1 MKGDLHVRICERLGL
16 QCPCLLNQTSLIF
29 CLSTFTLISL
39 FNSGSGQYKHWNPS
53 LQSALLVSFNSKRNT
68 RMTKRSQ
75 IILTITAIIFF
86 VIAFTL
92 DITSF
97 GQDRNI
103 AWKNIEVVRILAI
116 VSMVAL
122 LGLLLG
128 LFLFRKQNY
137 RRRIE
142 LTIPIAFILFSC
154 AGIILTSTNY
164 YGLNGE
170 YNYFSANRD
179 IKNGKIQIL
188 ETGLILPEP
197 NVDWDKMQEA
207 EKKLEKKFGYKSV
220 YLGCT
225 VTHGIGIYNAVMED
239 YLENVNG
246 KNWRTKQRHML
257 DSLMSSKNP

>member
-1 MKGDLHVRICERLGL
+1 
-16 QCPCLLNQTSLIF
+16 
-29 CLSTFTLISL
+29 
-39 FNSGSGQYKHWNPS
+39 
-53 LQSALLVSFNSKRNT
+53 
-68 RMTKRSQ
+68 MTKRSQ

-86 VIAFTL
+86 LIAFTL

-122 LGLLLG
+122 VGLLLG

-137 RRRIE
+137 MRRIV

-154 AGIILTSTNY
+154 ADIIMTSINY
-164 YGLNGE
+164 YGLNEE

-188 ETGLILPEP
+188 ETGLILREP
-197 NVDWDKMQEA
+197 NVDWDKKQEA
-207 EKKLEKKFGYKSV
+207 EKKLEKQFGYKSV
-220 YLGCT
+220 YLGCI
-225 VTHGIGIYNAVMED
+225 VTHGIGIYNSVMED

-257 DSLMSSKNP
+257 DSLMSFKNPK

>member
-1 MKGDLHVRICERLGL
+1 MAKRL
-16 QCPCLLNQTSLIF
+16 
-29 CLSTFTLISL
+29 
-39 FNSGSGQYKHWNPS
+39 
-53 LQSALLVSFNSKRNT
+53 
-68 RMTKRSQ
+68 Q

-103 AWKNIEVVRILAI
+103 SWKNIEIVRVLAI
-116 VSMVAL
+116 VLIITAI
-122 LGLLLG
+122 GLLLG

-137 RRRIE
+137 KRRIV

-154 AGIILTSTNY
+154 ADIIMTATNY
-164 YGLNGE
+164 YGLNEE

-197 NVDWDKMQEA
+197 NIDWDKKQDV
-207 EKKLEKKFGYKSV
+207 EKRLEKQFGYKSI
-220 YLGCT
+220 YLGCS
-225 VTHGIGIYNAVMED
+225 VTHGIGIYNSVMEA
-239 YLENVNG
+239 YLEKVNG
-246 KNWRTKQRHML
+246 KNWRSKQQRMS
-257 DSLMSSKNP
+257 DSLMNSNNPK